1 MASYLDSRPFWE
13 VTQVLWDSS
22 MPLPIATDT
31 PQGSAGT
38 GSRLTVGRY
47 SWPFTFTL
55 PHEVTFSEKV
65 ASEAQVAMR
74 ELLPPSF
81 RGRGYHSGINYT
93 LVVDVKRTGMLKT
106 DRRYAILHVS
116 LSPVNA

>member
-1 MASYLDSRPFWE
+1 
-13 VTQVLWDSS
+13 
-22 MPLPIATDT
+22 
-31 PQGSAGT
+31 
-38 GSRLTVGRY
+38 
-47 SWPFTFTL
+47 
-55 PHEVTFSEKV
+55 
-65 ASEAQVAMR
+65 MR